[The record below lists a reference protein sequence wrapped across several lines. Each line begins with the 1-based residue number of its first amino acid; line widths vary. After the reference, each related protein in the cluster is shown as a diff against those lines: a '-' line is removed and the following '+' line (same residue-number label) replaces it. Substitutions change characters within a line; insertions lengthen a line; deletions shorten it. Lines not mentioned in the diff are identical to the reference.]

1 NACDSRLPERLF
13 ATDRFPRHRL
23 NIYSRPNILAF
34 VCHALRGSEVFA
46 KIRESSF
53 GKLFDLPT
61 RQCPVS
67 CKLIHSLLSRQ
78 LRCNQEH
85 TLWSV
90 FGKDPLRF
98 SLEEFGTITGLN
110 CGSFPDG
117 YEAPDH
123 NRKDANK
130 QKGAHK
136 DPLWQKIV
144 GKYDNITIADLAEE
158 LEHGHQMDEWRRIRL
173 ALIIIL
179 DGVLIA
185 SQQIHR
191 RTLRY
196 VQMLDDVDA
205 FLEFPWGR
213 ESFLHT
219 LRCMKPP
226 KFEKG
231 NPVDS
236 PVDMLVLKLKQE
248 TFRLTGFPLA
258 LQLLAFR
265 AIPMLLSKIP
275 APFND
280 QTIMD
285 LTDPNL
291 PNHPSIDLDAV
302 LEVEANSSLRV
313 TPLIPLVR
321 GPHPGWG
328 VWPNEKTDDKVTYM
342 EQLIANNHCFSKAM
356 WPGGDCSEPVFTFT
370 PIPEKPVHKK
380 HTVPRKRMESTIKPH
395 KAGKETSVPSENRR
409 STRLQA
415 SSTPTPAPSTEL
427 LEARISTL
435 EANATLMVARITGL
449 ETTVAKLGASNE
461 RAHLIDH
468 SLMISKVM
476 IIMIPP
482 TLRGVSD
489 GILGSGS
496 PILSQYRAQHCAS
509 RRIDFN
515 NPVLNDHLSADNHSA
530 DHKSSPRPHSP
541 LSPSHSQRSNHL
553 LSTDHNSPDHQ
564 LNRHHS
570 TDHQSPSHQPHDHRS
585 PTHSSASHKSP
596 SHNPLAFNPLVVDQQ
611 SPNHQTYNHPSPA
624 DNHNSPKHGEHSSTH
639 LVVDPLDHEP
649 PNHIP
654 ATPTSDPP
662 SSAHNSP
669 PPAISLAQ
677 HSPTIQTST
686 ELSPLFTAVT
696 SQKTPLPPAPFP
708 QGNLSQQYA
717 PIGTLP
723 QFDATPLNKPAS
735 QSPPSHGLTLPEP
748 YTAPPIYDSS
758 AFLYSPIPLFNP
770 TPAATTPPTISPNPL
785 FTPPPALTT
794 TPTSSPNKPAG
805 FSTHY
810 STPNAFAA
818 TATLKGS
825 NCRLNE
831 QDLNRDHGEGEASD
845 SSPDKTAQTTC
856 KEVCELSDS
865 SPTRKTKE
873 HQPSEAEKVLA
884 QTFLNRPDFPHYLL
898 VTPPPEDLWDIFAK
912 TMAANKKGFH
922 VTPSKLDFSNQFLL
936 QLATPSQW
944 TDSLHMAVLMH
955 MLDMHHKDVL
965 QMENAT
971 FMPPTLTSLMQ
982 SKDRQFQAALKKDKI
997 RWDQRISKLILLP
1010 GKTWM
1015 KEVVKVYTP
1024 MIWADRHWVGFAIN
1038 LRAGHV
1044 DVLDSLP
1051 SLYDEERVQRFL
1063 RPILQMLPYL
1073 IRYVAKNNSRDLS
1086 PFTCQRRTGTYENS
1100 RSGHCGPVCA
1110 KFMELHLYGDP
1121 YPHMSG
1127 LTDGMVDK
1135 FRQQYAMEAYKTIVL
1150 PAYY

>member
-1 NACDSRLPERLF
+1 
-13 ATDRFPRHRL
+13 
-23 NIYSRPNILAF
+23 
-34 VCHALRGSEVFA
+34 
-46 KIRESSF
+46 
-53 GKLFDLPT
+53 
-61 RQCPVS
+61 
-67 CKLIHSLLSRQ
+67 
-78 LRCNQEH
+78 
-85 TLWSV
+85 
-90 FGKDPLRF
+90 
-98 SLEEFGTITGLN
+98 
-110 CGSFPDG
+110 
-117 YEAPDH
+117 
-123 NRKDANK
+123 
-130 QKGAHK
+130 
-136 DPLWQKIV
+136 
-144 GKYDNITIADLAEE
+144 
-158 LEHGHQMDEWRRIRL
+158 MDEWRRIRL

-191 RTLRY
+191 PTLRY

-219 LRCMKPP
+219 VRCMKPP

-285 LTDPNL
+285 LTEPNL

-449 ETTVAKLGASNE
+449 EATVAKLGASNE
-461 RAHLIDH
+461 RLKQKLHWQLKRSRATSLLPQFVVTHRRRSAPHRPQSNDLQGDDH
-468 SLMISKVM
+468 HDSPNSKRRK
-476 IIMIPP
+476 
-482 TLRGVSD
+482 TNQVSD

-515 NPVLNDHLSADNHSA
+515 NPVLNNHLSADNHSA

-541 LSPSHSQRSNHL
+541 RPHSPLSPSHSQRSNQL

-564 LNRHHS
+564 LNRHLS

-611 SPNHQTYNHPSPA
+611 SPNHQTYIHPSPA

-639 LVVDPLDHEP
+639 LELNFPLTTNHPTTFLP
-649 PNHIP
+649 P
-654 ATPTSDPP
+654 
-662 SSAHNSP
+662 
-669 PPAISLAQ
+669 Q
-677 HSPTIQTST
+677 HQTHPHLPIT
-686 ELSPLFTAVT
+686 LLHPLSPSPNILQPYKHLTNYHHF
-696 SQKTPLPPAPFP
+696 SLRSPLKKPLSHLLPSLKEVFP
-708 QGNLSQQYA
+708 QQYA

-723 QFDATPLNKPAS
+723 QFDATLLTNHHPNPRLLRGLRYPNLIPLRLSTTP
-735 QSPPSHGLTLPEP
+735 QPFYTPQYHFLTPHLLPQPHPPSPLIHFLP
-748 YTAPPIYDSS
+748 
-758 AFLYSPIPLFNP
+758 
-770 TPAATTPPTISPNPL
+770 
-785 FTPPPALTT
+785 
-794 TPTSSPNKPAG
+794 
-805 FSTHY
+805 H
-810 STPNAFAA
+810 
-818 TATLKGS
+818 
-825 NCRLNE
+825 
-831 QDLNRDHGEGEASD
+831 H
-845 SSPDKTAQTTC
+845 
-856 KEVCELSDS
+856 
-865 SPTRKTKE
+865 
-873 HQPSEAEKVLA
+873 
-884 QTFLNRPDFPHYLL
+884 LL
-898 VTPPPEDLWDIFAK
+898 
-912 TMAANKKGFH
+912 
-922 VTPSKLDFSNQFLL
+922 
-936 QLATPSQW
+936 
-944 TDSLHMAVLMH
+944 
-955 MLDMHHKDVL
+955 
-965 QMENAT
+965 
-971 FMPPTLTSLMQ
+971 
-982 SKDRQFQAALKKDKI
+982 
-997 RWDQRISKLILLP
+997 
-1010 GKTWM
+1010 
-1015 KEVVKVYTP
+1015 
-1024 MIWADRHWVGFAIN
+1024 
-1038 LRAGHV
+1038 
-1044 DVLDSLP
+1044 
-1051 SLYDEERVQRFL
+1051 
-1063 RPILQMLPYL
+1063 
-1073 IRYVAKNNSRDLS
+1073 
-1086 PFTCQRRTGTYENS
+1086 
-1100 RSGHCGPVCA
+1100 
-1110 KFMELHLYGDP
+1110 
-1121 YPHMSG
+1121 
-1127 LTDGMVDK
+1127 
-1135 FRQQYAMEAYKTIVL
+1135 
-1150 PAYY
+1150 

>member
-1 NACDSRLPERLF
+1 ITDNACDTRLPERLF
-13 ATDRFPRHRL
+13 VTDRFPRNRL

-34 VCHALRGSEVFA
+34 LCHVLRGSEAFA

-67 CKLIHSLLSRQ
+67 CKLIHNLLSRQ

-85 TLWSV
+85 TLWTV

-144 GKYDNITIADLAEE
+144 GKYDNITIADLADE
-158 LEHGHQMDEWRRIRL
+158 LEHDHQMDEWRRIRL

-179 DGVLIA
+179 HGVLIT

-191 RTLRY
+191 PTLRY

-219 LRCMKPP
+219 VRCMKPP

-236 PVDMLVLKLKQE
+236 PVDMLVMKLKQK

-265 AIPMLLSKIP
+265 AIPMFLSKIP

-285 LTDPNL
+285 LTEPNL
-291 PNHPSIDLDAV
+291 PNHPSIELDAV
-302 LEVEANSSLRV
+302 LQVEVNPSLRV
-313 TPLIPLVR
+313 TPLIPVVR
-321 GPHPGWG
+321 GPQPGWG
-328 VWPNEKTDDKVTYM
+328 LWQNEKTDDK
-342 EQLIANNHCFSKAM
+342 
-356 WPGGDCSEPVFTFT
+356 PVFTFT

-380 HTVPRKRMESTIKPH
+380 HTVPRKRKESTLKPH
-395 KAGKETSVPSENRR
+395 TAGKDTSVPTEQRR

-415 SSTPTPAPSTEL
+415 CSTTTPAPSNEL

-435 EANATLMVARITGL
+435 EANATVMVDIITGL

-461 RAHLIDH
+461 RLKQKLHWQLKRSRATSLLPQFVVTHHHRSAPQRPLSNDLPGDDH
-468 SLMISKVM
+468 HDSPNAKRRK
-476 IIMIPP
+476 
-482 TLRGVSD
+482 TNQVSD
-489 GILGSGS
+489 GILGSRS

-515 NPVLNDHLSADNHSA
+515 NPILNDHLSADHPYA
-530 DHKSSPRPHSP
+530 DHNSSPHRSPAPHSP
-541 LSPSHSQRSNHL
+541 LIHAANQRSTQL
-553 LSTDHNSPDHQ
+553 PPTDHS
-564 LNRHHS
+564 S
-570 TDHQSPSHQPHDHRS
+570 SDHQSPIHQPHNHQSLTHGSDNHNS
-585 PTHSSASHKSP
+585 PNHKSP
-596 SHNPLAFNPLVVDQQ
+596 TCTPIVAAQQ
-611 SPNHQTYNHPSPA
+611 SPNHQTHNHPSSTHPT
-624 DNHNSPKHGEHSSTH
+624 DTHKSPSHEEHSCTP
-639 LVVDPLDHEP
+639 LVVSPLDHEQ

-654 ATPTSDPP
+654 PVTPTIDPP
-662 SSAHNSP
+662 SSPHNSP
-669 PPAISLAQ
+669 LPAISLAQ
-677 HSPTIQTST
+677 HSPTIKTYT
-686 ELSPLFTAVT
+686 ELSPLFTTVN
-696 SQKTPLPPAPFP
+696 SQKYPLPPAPALSP
-708 QGNLSQQYA
+708 QASLTQKYA
-717 PIGTLP
+717 PIRTLP
-723 QFDATPLNKPAS
+723 QFDATPLNKPSS
-735 QSPPSHGLTLPEP
+735 QSSPSQCLTLPEP

-758 AFLYSPIPLFNP
+758 ALPYSPIPLFNP

-785 FTPPPALTT
+785 FTPPPAFTT

-818 TATLKGS
+818 TATFKAS
-825 NCRLNE
+825 NSRLLY
-831 QDLNRDHGEGEASD
+831 QDPKNDHREGEASD
-845 SSPDKTAQTTC
+845 SSPDKTVRRVVDELNAQTPVP
-856 KEVCELSDS
+856 EVCDLSDS

-884 QTFLNRPDFPHYLL
+884 QTFFNRPDFPHYLL

-912 TMAANKKGFH
+912 TMAANKKVFH

-944 TDSLHMAVLMH
+944 TDSLVRANTLSETAMS
-955 MLDMHHKDVL
+955 
-965 QMENAT
+965 
-971 FMPPTLTSLMQ
+971 PTIT
-982 SKDRQFQAALKKDKI
+982 
-997 RWDQRISKLILLP
+997 
-1010 GKTWM
+1010 
-1015 KEVVKVYTP
+1015 
-1024 MIWADRHWVGFAIN
+1024 
-1038 LRAGHV
+1038 
-1044 DVLDSLP
+1044 
-1051 SLYDEERVQRFL
+1051 
-1063 RPILQMLPYL
+1063 
-1073 IRYVAKNNSRDLS
+1073 
-1086 PFTCQRRTGTYENS
+1086 
-1100 RSGHCGPVCA
+1100 
-1110 KFMELHLYGDP
+1110 
-1121 YPHMSG
+1121 
-1127 LTDGMVDK
+1127 
-1135 FRQQYAMEAYKTIVL
+1135 
-1150 PAYY
+1150 